1 MKDWREEKARI
12 LGLPLEERRKLY
24 TCGDQFVPLSQIST
38 WSEQQAKSQETEK
51 KPADHHNDDDVNPKV
66 VNNKEDEITED
77 PNASANDAKIEQDT
91 VEYYDPGWIKQLKN
105 DLLKDV
111 EDEKIKLNLD
121 LSTKVSLFI
130 GDITKLELDAI
141 VNAANSSLLGGGGVD
156 GAIHRAA
163 GKLLYLE
170 NRDHNGCEEGEAK
183 SSGGYHLPSKFVIST
198 VGPQGEYPDILSNC
212 YYNCLNS
219 LKNNSLKSIA
229 FPCISTG
236 IYGYPNTGACSVAL
250 RTVRKWLEEENNY
263 EKIDRIVFCLFL
275 QKDQDI
281 YNKMLPLVFPS
292 TSSTQPAKL

>member
-1 MKDWREEKARI
+1 MKDWKESKARI
-12 LGLPLEERRKLY
+12 LALPLEERRKLY
-24 TCGDQFVPLSQIST
+24 TCGDQFVPLDQIST
-38 WSEQQAKSQETEK
+38 WSEQQAESNEI
-51 KPADHHNDDDVNPKV
+51 KPADHDGTNE
-66 VNNKEDEITED
+66 EDKTTED
-77 PNASANDAKIEQDT
+77 PTDNDANSGQETGESVPD
-91 VEYYDPGWIKQLKN
+91 WLNQLKE
-105 DLLKDV
+105 DLAKDV
-111 EDEKIKLNLD
+111 EDKKINLNLD
-121 LSTKVSLFI
+121 LSTKVSVFV

-183 SSGGYHLPSKFVIST
+183 SSGGYYLPSKFVIST
-198 VGPQGEYPDILSNC
+198 VGPQGEYPDILSKC
-212 YYNCLNS
+212 YYNCLTLLS
-219 LKNNSLKSIA
+219 NNSLSSIA

-236 IYGYPNTGACSVAL
+236 IYGYPNTAACSVAL

-281 YNKMLPLVFPS
+281 YNKMLPLVFPCAS
-292 TSSTQPAKL
+292 TNQPAKL

>member
-1 MKDWREEKARI
+1 MKDWKESKARI
-12 LGLPLEERRKLY
+12 LALPLEERRKLY
-24 TCGDQFVPLSQIST
+24 TCGDQFVPLDQIST
-38 WSEQQAKSQETEK
+38 WSEQQAAESNEN
-51 KPADHHNDDDVNPKV
+51 KPADHDDGNDDVKPKV
-66 VNNKEDEITED
+66 TIKEEDKTTED
-77 PNASANDAKIEQDT
+77 QTDNDANSGQDT
-91 VEYYDPGWIKQLKN
+91 VESDPDWINQLKD
-105 DLLKDV
+105 DLTKDV
-111 EDEKIKLNLD
+111 EDKRINLNLD
-121 LSTKVSLFI
+121 LSTKVSVFV

-183 SSGGYHLPSKFVIST
+183 SSGGYYLPSKFVIST
-198 VGPQGEYPDILSNC
+198 VGPQGEYPDILSKC
-212 YYNCLNS
+212 YYNCLTLLS
-219 LKNNSLKSIA
+219 NNSLSSIA

-236 IYGYPNTGACSVAL
+236 IYGYPNTAACSVAL

-281 YNKMLPLVFPS
+281 YNKMLPLVFPCAS
-292 TSSTQPAKL
+292 TNQPAKL

>member
-1 MKDWREEKARI
+1 MKDWKEEKARI
-12 LGLPLEERRKLY
+12 LALPLDERRKLY

-38 WSEQQAKSQETEK
+38 WSEQQAKSQETEE
-51 KPADHHNDDDVNPKV
+51 KPADYHNDDVDPKV
-66 VNNKEDEITED
+66 VENKEGEITEGTT
-77 PNASANDAKIEQDT
+77 ASNNDAKIEQAT
-91 VEYYDPGWIKQLKN
+91 VEYDPDWIKQLKD
-105 DLLKDV
+105 DLAKDV
-111 EDEKIKLNLD
+111 EDKKIELNLD
-121 LSTKVSLFI
+121 ISCKVSLFI

-183 SSGGYHLPSKFVIST
+183 SSGGYYLPSKFVIST

-219 LKNNSLKSIA
+219 LRNNSLKSIA

-236 IYGYPNTGACSVAL
+236 IYGYPNTGACNVAL

-281 YNKMLPLVFPS
+281 YNKMMPLVFPS
-292 TSSTQPAKL
+292 TPTTQPAKL

>member
-1 MKDWREEKARI
+1 MKDWKEEKARI
-12 LGLPLEERRKLY
+12 LALPMEERRKLY
-24 TCGDQFVPLSQIST
+24 TCGDQFVPLSQIPT
-38 WSEQQAKSQETEK
+38 WSEQQAKENEV
-51 KPADHHNDDDVNPKV
+51 A
-66 VNNKEDEITED
+66 ED
-77 PNASANDAKIEQDT
+77 PTDAANDAKIEQDT
-91 VEYYDPGWIKQLKN
+91 VESDPDWIKQLK
-105 DLLKDV
+105 DELAKDV
-111 EDEKIKLNLD
+111 DDKKIDLNLD
-121 LSTKVSLFI
+121 ISTKVSVFV

-183 SSGGYHLPSKFVIST
+183 SSGGYYLPSKFVIST
-198 VGPQGEYPDILSNC
+198 VGPQGEYPQILSNC
-212 YYNCLNS
+212 YYNCLTLLS
-219 LKNNSLKSIA
+219 NNSLKSIA

-275 QKDQDI
+275 QKDQEI